1 MKLSQQAYKELRI
14 MFLSFGFF
22 TIILEYNNNKVDKD
36 FKKVFV
42 GVKNIVQK
50 YMKKYGNKII
60 NEVNEASQSVAKDFT
75 VDMALASVS
84 CIAMYYE
91 MVGKPIF
98 SPMSYKKI
106 IEVQDAH
113 LEQDYEV
120 EKNTL
125 DYCEILVKKLLER

>member
-1 MKLSQQAYKELRI
+1 MKLSPQAYKELRI
-14 MFLSFGFF
+14 IFLSFGFF
-22 TIILEYNNNKVDKD
+22 TIILEYNDNKVDKE

-42 GVKNIVQK
+42 GVKNIVAK

-60 NEVNEASQSVAKDFT
+60 QEVNEASQSVSRDFT

-113 LEQDYEV
+113 LDQDYEV
-120 EKNTL
+120 EKATL
-125 DYCEILVKKLLER
+125 DYCEILVKKLLE